1 MKNASA
7 VLAAILFLSFAA
19 PALSAMRHEPTID
32 KGKLL
37 FNDPKLGS
45 NGKTCN
51 DCHKDGTGMEKAADR
66 KDLEGMVNGCIKA
79 NLKGKALK
87 PKSVE
92 MQSLLLYIR
101 SVGSAKKPATKST
114 TSVGC

>member
-7 VLAAILFLSFAA
+7 VLTMILLLSSAA
-19 PALSAMRHEPTID
+19 PALSAMKHEPTIE
-32 KGKLL
+32 KGKML
-37 FNDPKLGS
+37 FNDPKLGT

-51 DCHKDGTGMEKAADR
+51 DCHKDGAGMEKATDR
-66 KDLEGMVNGCIKA
+66 KDLEGMVNGCIKS

-92 MQSLLLYIR
+92 MQSLLLYIK
-101 SVGSAKKPATKST
+101 SVGSVKKPAAKNDR
-114 TSVGC
+114 VGC